1 MLDHLTIR
9 GTDLEASARFYTTVL
24 ATLDVGP
31 PTHTDFGYEFGDFSV
46 AAASDANPA
55 TRGLHI
61 GFTARSRAAVDAF
74 FRAGV
79 DAGFASDG
87 DPGPRPQY
95 TDDYYGGFLLDPDG
109 NSVEAAHM
117 SSLADH
123 IIDHAWLRVASV
135 PDSRAAYLAIADA
148 AALSLVADQPDLV
161 RFRTRDGF
169 TFTLL
174 SDGRPVT
181 ENVHLAF
188 ASPGSGLDPLHAFHT
203 AALSAGWRD
212 NGAPG
217 ERPEYHPGYLGAF
230 ALDPDGHNIE
240 LVDHQRD

>member
-9 GTDLEASARFYTTVL
+9 VSDLEASARFYTTVL
-24 ATLDVGP
+24 ATLDAEP
-31 PTHTDFGYEFGDFSV
+31 PVRNDFGVEFGDFSL
-46 AAASDANPA
+46 AQATAEQPA
-55 TRGLHI
+55 TRGLHV
-61 GFTARSRAAVDAF
+61 GFAAPSREAVDAF

-109 NSVEAAHM
+109 NSIEAAHM
-117 SSLADH
+117 SSLADN
-123 IIDHAWLRVASV
+123 IVDHVWIRVASV
-135 PDSRAAYLAIADA
+135 AASRAAYLAIADA
-148 AALSLVADQPDLV
+148 AALSLVADEPALV
-161 RFRTRDGF
+161 RFRGRDGF

-174 SDGRPVT
+174 SDDRPLT
-181 ENVHLAF
+181 QNVHLAF
-188 ASPGSGLDPLHAFHT
+188 AFPGSGAVEAFHT
-203 AALSAGWRD
+203 SALAAGWRD

-217 ERPEYHPGYLGAF
+217 ERPEYHPGYLAAF

-240 LVDHQRD
+240 VVDHQR

>member
-1 MLDHLTIR
+1 VLDHLTIR
-9 GTDLEASARFYTTVL
+9 VSDLAASDRFYATVL
-24 ATLDVGP
+24 ATLDAEP
-31 PTHTDFGYEFGDFSV
+31 PARDDFGVEFGDFSI
-46 AAASDANPA
+46 APASDGKPA

-61 GFTARSRAAVDAF
+61 GFAAPSRAAVDAF

-79 DAGFASDG
+79 EAGFASDG

-95 TDDYYGGFLLDPDG
+95 TADYYGGFLLDPDG
-109 NSVEAAHM
+109 NSIEAAHM
-117 SSLADH
+117 SSLADNVV
-123 IIDHAWLRVASV
+123 DHAWLRVASV
-135 PDSRAAYLAIADA
+135 AESRAAYLAIADA
-148 AALSLVADQPDLV
+148 AALQLVADEPDLV
-161 RFRTRDGF
+161 RFRGRDGF

-174 SDGRPVT
+174 SDDRPRT

-188 ASPGSGLDPLHAFHT
+188 ASPGSGLEPIWAFHT

-217 ERPEYHPGYLGAF
+217 ERPEYHPGYLAAF

-240 LVDHQRD
+240 LVDHQR